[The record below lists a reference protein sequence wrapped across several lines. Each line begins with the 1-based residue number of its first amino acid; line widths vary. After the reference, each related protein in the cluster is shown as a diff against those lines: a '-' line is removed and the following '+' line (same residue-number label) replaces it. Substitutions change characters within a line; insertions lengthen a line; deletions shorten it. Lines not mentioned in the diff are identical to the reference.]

1 MVADEA
7 AEPAAGKT
15 NLAVTILKRNEDIN
29 RSPKGVEFVD
39 VDMTVRDVV
48 VGRVAGAGVRVE
60 GVSSTGVR
68 HSEVPEQLGNRWA
81 GCEHCNVGLD
91 FDDANRALGATV
103 RMFVARGRL
112 LAFVTEA
119 KQNFLEVL

>member
-15 NLAVTILKRNEDIN
+15 NLAVTIREWNEDIN
-29 RSPKGVEFVD
+29 RSPKGVEFID

-60 GVSSTGVR
+60 GVSSTGVG
-68 HSEVPEQLGNRWA
+68 HGEVPEQLGNRWA
-81 GCEHCNVGLD
+81 RSEHCNVGLD
-91 FDDANRALGATV
+91 CNDTNRAFRATV
-103 RMFVARGRL
+103 RVFVARGGL
-112 LAFVTEA
+112 LAFITEA
-119 KQNFLEVL
+119 K